1 MRARYFQMV
10 ERIGVNT
17 PEKPRAF
24 GKRGEAMVMQT
35 HYHVC
40 RRCASSPGQRF
51 TRGDLNRLYAKTTA
65 GLGQQWRGPQHPR
78 IRWLGAND
86 EPFRNPEQRP

>member
-1 MRARYFQMV
+1 MV

-24 GKRGEAMVMQT
+24 GKWGEAMVMQT
-35 HYHVC
+35 RYHVC

-65 GLGQQWRGPQHPR
+65 DLGQQWWGPPTPPSSMAWSER
-78 IRWLGAND
+78 
-86 EPFRNPEQRP
+86 